1 MPDSSTCS
9 MSLPFLYR
17 NASVKKI
24 ITATYPN
31 APTASLSSFS
41 ESMAWIVSGFTVAVF
56 RGCLSF
62 WTAGEKTKN
71 EAVLL
76 GLISFN
82 CCSPSLFMPIW
93 RHFFNLQA
101 WHWFRWALSMTQL
114 PVPAW
119 HLQMNKKYSLLY
131 RFHHDWGKICPCRLR
146 AKHWIW
152 QGCLQKP
159 CELRSFNLNVSLL
172 DFI

>member
-1 MPDSSTCS
+1 

-62 WTAGEKTKN
+62 
-71 EAVLL
+71 
-76 GLISFN
+76 
-82 CCSPSLFMPIW
+82 
-93 RHFFNLQA
+93 
-101 WHWFRWALSMTQL
+101 
-114 PVPAW
+114 
-119 HLQMNKKYSLLY
+119 
-131 RFHHDWGKICPCRLR
+131 
-146 AKHWIW
+146 
-152 QGCLQKP
+152 
-159 CELRSFNLNVSLL
+159 
-172 DFI
+172 